1 MTIIANVIFWIFI
14 ACIALYILI
23 RLINVSIYG
32 KTQPFRIVDEHTT
45 ISDVEI
51 NDLGNKYL
59 EHLKTDLKLEYATHE
74 EYVSVY
80 DQLDEKNETIVIPK
94 WYMSSAGYELDYVFA
109 SIWFNTSLYNKNK
122 FAKVW
127 RSRAILIPFY
137 SALTFWIALAFSI
150 VLKITTMVLSN
161 TAFLVGEQLL
171 FDILMITFSLIGT
184 IGTMIYIMC
193 IIYVNTYKNLIE
205 AQYESSLSSFITKE
219 CKIYKDEIIAARH
232 YAISIS
238 KVDMRTF
245 KINKTKAG
253 ELKFMGPFVII

>member
-14 ACIALYILI
+14 ACVALYILM
-23 RLINVSIYG
+23 RLINVSIYN
-32 KTQPFRIVDEHTT
+32 KIQTFKIVDEHTT

-51 NDLGNKYL
+51 NELGNKYL
-59 EHLKTDLKLEYATHE
+59 EHLKSDLKLDYASHE
-74 EYVSVY
+74 EYASIY
-80 DQLDEKNETIVIPK
+80 DHLDEKNKTIVIPK

-109 SIWFNTSLYNKNK
+109 SIWFNVSLNNKNK

-127 RSRAILIPFY
+127 RSRAIIIPFY
-137 SALTFWIALAFSI
+137 SALVFWISLFFAVS
-150 VLKITTMVLSN
+150 LKVTTLILNDS
-161 TAFLVGEQLL
+161 AFLIGEQLL
-171 FDILMITFSLIGT
+171 FDILILVFST
-184 IGTMIYIMC
+184 IGFISTMIYIMC
-193 IIYVNTYKNLIE
+193 VIYVNTFKNLIE
-205 AQYESSLSSFITKE
+205 AQYESSLSTFIAEE

-245 KINKTKAG
+245 KIRRTKAG